1 MRLRS
6 GRLVNEALFSQKEH
20 EAAETLCM
28 MKNRKIKPN
37 HFEKFKTQNGACDYV
52 KKMVEKSIQTCM
64 NIKLVFN

>member
-6 GRLVNEALFSQKEH
+6 GKVVNEILFSKKEH
-20 EAAETLCM
+20 EAADTLCRM
-28 MKNRKIKPN
+28 RNRKIKPN
-37 HFEKFKTQNGACDYV
+37 HFEKFKTENGACDYV

>member
-1 MRLRS
+1 MKLRS
-6 GRLVNEALFSQKEH
+6 GRLVNQGLFTQKEK

-37 HFEKFKTQNGACDYV
+37 HYEKFKNENGTCDYV

>member
-6 GRLVNEALFSQKEH
+6 GRLVNDVVFNHKKN
-20 EAAETLCM
+20 EAAEALCM

-37 HFEKFKTQNGACDYV
+37 HYEKFKNENGTCDYV
-52 KKMVEKSIQTCM
+52 KRVVEKSIQTCM

>member
-6 GRLVNEALFSQKEH
+6 GRLVNENLFSNKEYQ
-20 EAAETLCM
+20 AAEILCM

-37 HFEKFKTQNGACDYV
+37 HYEKYKTENGTCDYV

>member
-6 GRLVNEALFSQKEH
+6 GRLVNEVLFSQYEH

-28 MKNRKIKPN
+28 MRNRKIKPN
-37 HFEKFKTQNGACDYV
+37 HYQKFKTENGACDYV
-52 KKMVEKSIQTCM
+52 KKMVEKSIQIVM

>member
-6 GRLVNEALFSQKEH
+6 GKVVNEILFSQKEH
-20 EAAETLCM
+20 EAADTLYRM
-28 MKNRKIKPN
+28 RNRKIKPN
-37 HFEKFKTQNGACDYV
+37 HFEKFKTENGACDYV

>member
-6 GRLVNEALFSQKEH
+6 GRLVNDTVFSHKEN
-20 EAAETLCM
+20 EAAEALCM

-37 HFEKFKTQNGACDYV
+37 HYEKFKNENGTCDYV
-52 KKMVEKSIQTCM
+52 KRVVEKSIQTCM